1 MKTLVVTA
9 QFKRDLKLC
18 NRRHYDI
25 AKLQGVL
32 DLLTQGIALPHQY
45 RDHALIGNW
54 LPKRE
59 CHIAPDWLLIYE
71 TSKTEGRLARTGTHS
86 DLFGR

>member
-18 NRRHYDI
+18 NRRHCDI
-25 AKLQGVL
+25 AKLQRIL
-32 DLLTQGIALPHQY
+32 DILAAGQTIPSQNK
-45 RDHALIGNW
+45 DHPLVGNW
-54 LPKRE
+54 IPKRE

-71 TSKTEGRLARTGTHS
+71 TDATEVRLARTGTHS

>member
-1 MKTLVVTA
+1 MKAIVVTA

-25 AKLQGVL
+25 AKLQSAL
-32 DLLTQGIALPHQY
+32 DLLAQGTVLPPQY
-45 RDHALIGNW
+45 HDHALVGNW

-71 TSKTEGRLARTGTHS
+71 ATATEVRLARTGTHS
-86 DLFGR
+86 DLFGK

>member
-25 AKLQGVL
+25 AKLQKVL
-32 DLLTQGIALPHQY
+32 DLLMAGQALPAKF
-45 RDHALIGNW
+45 RDHPLVGNW

-71 TSKTEGRLARTGTHS
+71 TNETEVRLARTGTHS
-86 DLFGR
+86 DLFGH

>member
-1 MKTLVVTA
+1 MKTLVITA

-18 NRRHYDI
+18 NRRHYDL
-25 AKLQGVL
+25 AKLQRVL
-32 DLLTQGIALPHQY
+32 DILMAGQMLPPQR
-45 RDHALIGNW
+45 RDHPLTGNW

-71 TSKTEGRLARTGTHS
+71 TNETEVRLARTGTHS
-86 DLFGR
+86 DLF

>member
-25 AKLQGVL
+25 AKLRRIL
-32 DLLTQGIALPHQY
+32 DILAAEQTIPPQNK
-45 RDHALIGNW
+45 DHPLIGNW
-54 LPKRE
+54 IPKRE

-71 TSKTEGRLARTGTHS
+71 TDATEVRLARTGTHS

>member
-25 AKLQGVL
+25 AKLQRIL
-32 DLLTQGIALPHQY
+32 DILAAGQTIPPQNK
-45 RDHALIGNW
+45 DHPLIGNW
-54 LPKRE
+54 IPKRE

-71 TSKTEGRLARTGTHS
+71 TDATEVRLARTGTHS

>member
-45 RDHALIGNW
+45 RDHALVGNW

-71 TSKTEGRLARTGTHS
+71 TSKTEVRLSRTGTHS

>member
-1 MKTLVVTA
+1 MKTLVLTA

-25 AKLQGVL
+25 SKLQRVL
-32 DLLTQGIALPHQY
+32 NALMSGQSLPLQY
-45 RDHALIGNW
+45 QDHPLVGNW
-54 LPKRE
+54 IPKRE

-71 TSKTEGRLARTGTHS
+71 TSKTEVRLARTGTHS
-86 DLFGR
+86 DLF

>member
-1 MKTLVVTA
+1 MKALVLAT

-18 NRRHYDI
+18 KRRRYDI
-25 AKLQGVL
+25 SKLQIVL
-32 DLLTQGIALPHQY
+32 DILVSGQTLQPQY
-45 RDHALIGNW
+45 RDHPLVGNW

-71 TSKTEGRLARTGTHS
+71 TSDTEVRLARTGTHS
-86 DLFGR
+86 DLFGA

>member
-9 QFKRDLKLC
+9 QFKRDLRLC

-25 AKLQGVL
+25 VKLQKVL
-32 DLLTQGIALPHQY
+32 DLLMAGQALPAQF
-45 RDHALIGNW
+45 RDHPLVGNW

-71 TSKTEGRLARTGTHS
+71 TNETEVRLARTGTHS
-86 DLFGR
+86 DLFGK

>member
-1 MKTLVVTA
+1 MKTLVLTA

-25 AKLQGVL
+25 AKLQQVL
-32 DLLTQGIALPHQY
+32 DILMAEQILPPQY
-45 RDHALIGNW
+45 RDHPLTGNW

-71 TSKTEGRLARTGTHS
+71 TSGTEVRLARTGTHS
-86 DLFGR
+86 DLF

>member
-25 AKLQGVL
+25 AKLQSVL
-32 DLLTQGIALPHQY
+32 DLLTQGTVLPIQY
-45 RDHALIGNW
+45 HDHALIGNW

-71 TSKTEGRLARTGTHS
+71 TNETEVRLARTGTHS

>member
-45 RDHALIGNW
+45 RDHALVGNW

-71 TSKTEGRLARTGTHS
+71 TSKTEVRLARTDTHS

>member
-45 RDHALIGNW
+45 RDHALVEGTPLPSSGN
-54 LPKRE
+54 
-59 CHIAPDWLLIYE
+59 HYF
-71 TSKTEGRLARTGTHS
+71 TSL
-86 DLFGR
+86 

>member
-9 QFKRDLKLC
+9 QFKRDLKLY

-45 RDHALIGNW
+45 RDHGLVGNW

-71 TSKTEGRLARTGTHS
+71 TSETEVRLARTGTHS

>member
-25 AKLQGVL
+25 AKLQKVL
-32 DLLTQGIALPHQY
+32 DLLMAGQALPAKF
-45 RDHALIGNW
+45 RDHPLVGNW

-71 TSKTEGRLARTGTHS
+71 TNETEVRLARTGTHS

>member
-1 MKTLVVTA
+1 MKTLVITA

-25 AKLQGVL
+25 AKLQKVL
-32 DLLTQGIALPHQY
+32 DLLMAGQALPAQH
-45 RDHALIGNW
+45 RDHPLVGNW

-71 TSKTEGRLARTGTHS
+71 TDETEVRLARTGTHS
-86 DLFGR
+86 DLF

>member
-1 MKTLVVTA
+1 MKTLVLTT

-25 AKLQGVL
+25 AKLQMVL
-32 DLLTQGIALPHQY
+32 GFLVAGESLPATY
-45 RDHALIGNW
+45 RDHPLIGNW

-71 TSKTEGRLARTGTHS
+71 TTDNEVRLARTGTHS
-86 DLFGR
+86 DLFGK

>member
-1 MKTLVVTA
+1 MKTLVITT
-9 QFKRDLKLC
+9 QFKRDLRLC

-25 AKLQGVL
+25 AKLQSVL
-32 DLLTQGIALPHQY
+32 ELLTQGNVLPLQY
-45 RDHALIGNW
+45 RDHALVGNW

-71 TSKTEGRLARTGTHS
+71 TNETEVRLAKTGTHS

>member
-1 MKTLVVTA
+1 MKKLVITT

-25 AKLQGVL
+25 AKLQSVL
-32 DLLTQGIALPHQY
+32 NLLTQGNALPLQY
-45 RDHALIGNW
+45 RDHTLVGNW

-71 TSKTEGRLARTGTHS
+71 TNETEVRLARTGTHS